1 MTDHPTQPRKPSIA
15 AIIPTYNE
23 ALNISGVLDALRAS
37 PILDEIILVD
47 DGSRDKTVEILR
59 EAASHDPRIK
69 ILQHEK
75 NKGKGQAIFTGWAAT
90 CASILVL
97 LDADL
102 KNLKPE
108 HIQVLL
114 EPVLER
120 RADMTLGLFRGGH
133 LNTDLS
139 HWFTPFLTGQR
150 ALRSELL
157 KHISHTA
164 AAGYGFEVALTVA
177 ARLGLSTEPV
187 RVTVLVPCLTRTFPR
202 TIAAKV
208 STDALAN
215 GQPDPLYEGYLY
227 PGNYGT
233 NINVGFLV
241 KTAPVSGSTPRVTV
255 HEVVQEGLGATWA
268 DMSRLTLC

>member
-139 HWFTPFLTGQR
+139 HWLTPFLTGQR

-177 ARLGLSTEPV
+177 ASKQSYRKRIVFLKGVWHPSSELRTE
-187 RVTVLVPCLTRTFPR
+187 RGYW
-202 TIAAKV
+202 
-208 STDALAN
+208 N
-215 GQPDPLYEGYLY
+215 GYLWRFRMYGQIIRAWMIATGERY
-227 PGNYGT
+227 PKAKAFFS
-233 NINVGFLV
+233 NID
-241 KTAPVSGSTPRVTV
+241 KT
-255 HEVVQEGLGATWA
+255 
-268 DMSRLTLC
+268 